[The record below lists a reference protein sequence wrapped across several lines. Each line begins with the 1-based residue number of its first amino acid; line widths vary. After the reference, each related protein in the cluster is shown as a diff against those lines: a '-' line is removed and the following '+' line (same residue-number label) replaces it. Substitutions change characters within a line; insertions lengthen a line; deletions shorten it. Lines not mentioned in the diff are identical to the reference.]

1 LKSSEQLNAKLR
13 ALSKE
18 TRIRPQ
24 TLLRFYLMEHLLERI
39 SSSRFKR
46 HFILKGGML
55 VASIV
60 GIKNRSTMD
69 MDAMM
74 SGITVSGETIR
85 PIFDEIAALDSE
97 SGIKLSVA
105 DIQEIRE
112 DAEYTGFRVS
122 IDAAFDKIRQNF
134 KADVSVGD
142 VIVPNAIEYE
152 YPLLLEDRRIKIFA
166 YPLET
171 VIAEKLE
178 TILARSVANTRMRDF
193 YDVFILFGAFEK
205 KIDVSWLKEALF
217 TVAHNRGSEGT
228 IKDYRKTMVL
238 IKSSQVMSE
247 LWRRY
252 TEKND
257 YVQGIHWKDAIIT
270 VEAVLNKILA

>member
-1 LKSSEQLNAKLR
+1 MKSSEQLNAKLR

>member
-24 TLLRFYLMEHLLERI
+24 TLLRFYLMEHLLEKI
-39 SSSRFKR
+39 SSSRYKR

-69 MDAMM
+69 IDAMIN
-74 SGITVSGETIR
+74 GITVSGETIR

-97 SGIKLSVA
+97 SGIKLSIA

-122 IDAAFDKIRQNF
+122 INAAFDKIRQNF
-134 KADVSVGD
+134 KVDVSAGD
-142 VIVPNAIEYE
+142 VIAPNAIEYE

-166 YPLET
+166 YPLEM
-171 VIAEKLE
+171 VLAEKLE
-178 TILARSVANTRMRDF
+178 TILVRSVANTRMRDF
-193 YDVFILFGAFEK
+193 YDVFILFKIFEK
-205 KIDVSWLKEALF
+205 KIDISRLKEALLS
-217 TVAHNRGSEGT
+217 VIHNRGSEGN
-228 IKDYRKTMVL
+228 IKSYRETTAL
-238 IKSSQVMSE
+238 IKSSQVMAE
-247 LWRRY
+247 LWNRY
-252 TEKND
+252 AEKND
-257 YVQGIHWKDAIIT
+257 YAQSVRWQDANETI
-270 VEAVLNKILA
+270 EAVLNKVLA